1 MMSTKIDTNQFV
13 CQKMSI
19 SNMRRIIKWLIL
31 KILFFTLMGIQL
43 QSYGNSYGQEI
54 SISVKNAPLKSVL
67 DEIQKQSNCNIL
79 ANESYFK
86 ISNNVTVDLKRVS
99 LLNALNEIFRNQ
111 PISFKIED
119 NIITLIPLKNNNPN
133 KSNLQVTATG
143 TVRSSNKTVLEG
155 VTVKEK
161 GTNNKTSTDK
171 NGQFN
176 LKLQSANAVLQFS
189 IISHQPKEVSF
200 NGSPLNVTLTATD
213 QNIEEVIIT
222 GYQTIRKRT
231 FTGASTTLK
240 AEDIRRDG
248 VTDVSRM
255 LEGQVAGVTVQ
266 NVSGT
271 FGAAPKIRVRGAT
284 SITGENKPLWV
295 VDGIVLED
303 VVNVS
308 NEQLSTGDPSTL
320 LGSAVAGINPDD
332 IETFEI
338 LKDAAATS
346 LYGARAMNGVV
357 VINTKKG
364 KAGKLVT
371 SYTGN
376 FTTSLKPDYGSFDI
390 LDSYNQMK
398 IFNEMEMKGWLTYT
412 NVLQQSRY
420 GVYGTMAK
428 ELGYNEATGQFNLTN
443 DPDAKAKYLDRF
455 ARINTDWFDALFN
468 NSLRHEHALS
478 LSGGSEKI
486 QTYASASLL
495 QDAGWAKGNK
505 AQRLTAN
512 LRTTFT
518 PNDKLSYGFLAT
530 AYIRDQN
537 APGTLQRSTS
547 NQGGFN
553 REFDINPFNYA
564 LNTSRTTPV
573 FKEDGNYFYVRN
585 NYAPF
590 NILEEL
596 DNNIM
601 DIKSTDFKL
610 QGELRYK
617 INSSLTYS
625 LDAAYR
631 YVKTSQDHMIKE
643 SSNMPRA
650 FRAGTIYDPDG
661 ENSTIAAQNP
671 YLLRVYTNAEA
682 APVSVLPYGGFRN
695 RNTVDMDNY
704 TFRNSLNFNK
714 KFADKHRLDLFAF
727 QELRYVE
734 RSNTAFR
741 GVGYQYDR
749 GGIPNI
755 DPLIFLYYAM
765 NGDAYYDVQPA
776 YERYLAFAGTGTY
789 SFMDKIN
796 IGGTVRYDGI
806 NAMGRSKIGRWLPT
820 WNFSGSWNV
829 DGEPWFDKQ
838 KVLSTLKLRSSYG
851 LVASI
856 GIAKNSGLVLRNSI
870 SPRPVIDENEPIM
883 NIERLANTELSWEK
897 MYKWNLGTDM
907 SFLNGKYTLTVDYY
921 DHKSFDLIG
930 ELRTSSIGGET
941 IKTANYA
948 NLTAKGLELTL
959 GATIVK
965 NDKWKYQ
972 TSLNFG
978 YNKSNILDLRG
989 NPTINTLTSPNG
1001 GPLQGYPQRGLF
1013 SVKYLSLN
1021 PINGAPLF
1029 VNQDGETSNNVYMNS
1044 PYVQNL
1050 IYNGP
1055 IDPTLSGGFN
1065 HILSYKDLQLNLLI
1079 TGSMGNKIRMNPA
1092 FFDNYT
1098 DLNALSW
1105 DFVNRWV
1112 LNKDNEVPSILG
1124 KREAQLLAGQYPNSA
1139 YNFSDPR
1146 IADGGFIRLKQVR
1159 LSYNLPAKWINNLK
1173 FKTASV
1179 SLVGNNIWLIYS
1191 DDRLNGQ
1198 DPEFFASGGVAL
1210 PLSKDYTFSLKL
1222 GF

>member
-1 MMSTKIDTNQFV
+1 MPTRIDSDQFA
-13 CQKMSI
+13 CQASHHSKKKGLVRFLRLKFILLS
-19 SNMRRIIKWLIL
+19 LIL
-31 KILFFTLMGIQL
+31 SNL
-43 QSYGNSYGQEI
+43 QAFALTYAQEI
-54 SISVKNAPLKSVL
+54 TLSVRNASLKSVL
-67 DEIQKQSNCNIL
+67 DEIQKQSDCNIL
-79 ANESYFK
+79 ANESFFRIAK
-86 ISNNVTVDLKRVS
+86 TVTVELRNVS
-99 LLNALNEIFRNQ
+99 LSKALNEVFKNQ
-111 PISFKIED
+111 PLAYSIEN
-119 NIITLIPLKNNNPN
+119 NIITLSHLKTN
-133 KSNLQVTATG
+133 SNDRSAAQATATG
-143 TVRSSNKTVLEG
+143 TVRGSGNAGLEG
-155 VTVKEK
+155 VTVREK
-161 GTNNKTSTDK
+161 GTNNVTSTNA
-171 NGQFN
+171 NGQFS
-176 LKLQSANAVLQFS
+176 LRLQSSTAVLQFR
-189 IISHQPKEVSF
+189 IIGYESREVAYR
-200 NGSPLNVTLTATD
+200 GTPLNVSLTSTD
-213 QNIEEVIIT
+213 QNIDAVVVT
-222 GYQTIRKRT
+222 GYQTIRKRS

-248 VTDVSRM
+248 VADVSRM

-357 VINTKKG
+357 VITTKKG
-364 KAGKLVT
+364 KAGKLIT

-376 FTTSLKPDYGSFDI
+376 FTTSLKPSYSSFDI

-428 ELGYNEATGQFNLTN
+428 ELGYNPATGGFNVVN
-443 DPDAKAKYLDRF
+443 DPEAKAQYLDRF
-455 ARINTDWFDALFN
+455 ARINTNWFDALFN
-468 NSLRHEHALS
+468 NSLRQEHALS

-486 QTYASASLL
+486 QTYASASML
-495 QDAGWAKGNK
+495 QDQGWAKGNE
-505 AQRLTAN
+505 ARRLTAN

-518 PNDKLSYGFLAT
+518 PNDKLSYGFLAN

-564 LNTSRTTPV
+564 LNTSRSTPIYN
-573 FKEDGNYFYVRN
+573 EDGSYFYVRN
-585 NYAPF
+585 NFAPF

-596 DNNIM
+596 DNNYL

-610 QGELRYK
+610 QGELKYK
-617 INSSLTYS
+617 ILPELTYS

-631 YVKTSQDHMIKE
+631 YVKTSQDHMIQE
-643 SSNMPRA
+643 NSNMPKA
-650 FRAGTIYDPDG
+650 FRAGTIYDVDG
-661 ENSTIAAQNP
+661 ENSTIAAINP
-671 YLLRVYTNAEA
+671 YLLRIYNNAEA
-682 APVSVLPYGGFRN
+682 QPVSVLPYGGFRN
-695 RNTVDMDNY
+695 RGTVDMDNY
-704 TFRNSLNFNK
+704 TFRNSLNYNK
-714 KFADKHRLDLFAF
+714 KFGEDHRLDLFTF
-727 QELRYVE
+727 QELRYIE
-734 RSNTAFR
+734 RNNTEYK

-749 GGIPNI
+749 GGVPNI
-755 DPLIFLYYAM
+755 DPNIFLYYAM
-765 NGDAYYDVQPA
+765 RGEAYYDVQPTR
-776 YERYLAFAGTGTY
+776 ERYLAFAGTGTY
-789 SFMDKIN
+789 SFRDKIN
-796 IGGTVRYDGI
+796 IGGTIRYDGT
-806 NAMGRSKIGRWLPT
+806 NAMGKSKIGRWLPT
-820 WNFSGSWNV
+820 WNVSASWNV
-829 DGEPWFDKQ
+829 DGEPWFDNQ
-838 KVLSTLKLRSSYG
+838 EVLSSMKLRSSYG

-856 GIAKNSGLVLRNSI
+856 GIAKNSGLVLRNSL
-870 SPRPVIDENEPIM
+870 SPRPDIVENEPIM
-883 NIERLANTELSWEK
+883 NIERLANTELTWEK

-907 SFLNGKYTLTVDYY
+907 AFLNGRYTLTVDYY

-930 ELRTSSIGGET
+930 DLRTSSIGGET

-948 NLTAKGLELTL
+948 NLTAKGLEVTV

-965 NDKWKYQ
+965 NDDWRYH

-978 YNKSNILDLRG
+978 YNQSDIKDLRG
-989 NPTINTLTSPNG
+989 NPTINTLSSPNG
-1001 GPLQGYPQRGLF
+1001 GPLQGFPQRGLF
-1013 SVKYLSLN
+1013 SVKYVGLN
-1021 PINGAPLF
+1021 PVNGAPLF
-1029 VNQDGETSNNVYMNS
+1029 VNQDGIVGNNVYMNS
-1044 PYVQNL
+1044 PFVNNL
-1050 IYNGP
+1050 IYDGP

-1065 HILSYKDLQLNLLI
+1065 HILSYKNLQLNLLI

-1092 FFDNYT
+1092 FFDTYT

-1112 LNKDNEVPSILG
+1112 LNSDNEVPSILG
-1124 KREAQLLAGQYPNSA
+1124 KREAQLLSGQYPNSA

-1146 IADGGFIRLKQVR
+1146 VADGGFIRLKQVR
-1159 LSYNLPAKWINNLK
+1159 LSYNLPKKWVSGIK
-1173 FKTASV
+1173 FQSASV
-1179 SLVGNNIWLIYS
+1179 SLVGNNIWLIYA

-1210 PLSKDYTFSLKL
+1210 PLSRDYTFSLKL